1 MTEKKLKKLT
11 AKAVAMI
18 AEQCAR
24 LQKDLLFSDDITP
37 ELDIYYN
44 TRTHT
49 ISDHITPD
57 YRHQHLIAVC
67 GYDWYW
73 RYQESVEDHIAHDI
87 MSTYPDARWY
97 DDDWWMVEGG
107 RAVITRVYQ
116 QRGVTKRD
124 IARLTREAILPEIQ
138 AEWEEPLR
146 DIILQAEEAGTDETV
161 EPVDLGAR

>member
-1 MTEKKLKKLT
+1 MKEKKLERLT
-11 AKAVAMI
+11 AKAVNMI
-18 AEQCAR
+18 AKQCAR
-24 LQKDLLFSDDITP
+24 IQTDLLLSDEITADL
-37 ELDIYYN
+37 EIFYN
-44 TRTHT
+44 ARTRT

-67 GYDWYW
+67 GFDWYYPYW
-73 RYQESVEDHIAHDI
+73 ETVEDHIAHEI

-97 DDDWWMVEGG
+97 DDDSWMTEGG

-116 QRGVTKRD
+116 QRGITKRQ
-124 IARLTREAILPEIQ
+124 IARLTKEAILPEIW

-146 DIILQAEEAGTDETV
+146 DIILLADEAGIDETV